1 MGEQAQKKTTVS
13 QRVQLGGVLADK
25 GHLGVTPLCL
35 LLVLQLVVEGEEAG
49 GEVDSDEDE
58 DQVDPH
64 REPDD
69 GALAHLHL
77 LLLVLV
83 HHGDIDRDVSVE
95 IPSEKADNEVDDGA
109 DGADEVEDCKDEDT
123 ASSLQASP
131 ADAKQS

>member
-1 MGEQAQKKTTVS
+1 MYHREFNYV
-13 QRVQLGGVLADK
+13 GGILADK

-83 HHGDIDRDVSVE
+83 HHGYIDRDVSVK
-95 IPSEKADNEVDDGA
+95 IPGEEADDEVDDAG

-123 ASSLQASP
+123 ASSLQASS